1 MATLL
6 DLNQAGA
13 FEKLLMS
20 EVVQED
26 LIRLRVEKKIFTQ
39 DEFLEMVETVNLEM
53 EKKRGSRILRLAY
66 HADGK

>member
-6 DLNQAGA
+6 DLNQAGP

-26 LIRLRVEKKIFTQ
+26 PIRFRVEKKIFTR

-53 EKKRGSRILRLAY
+53 EKKRESRILRLAY
-66 HADGK
+66 NADGG